1 MIPLNYSKK
10 VKNHIIDSNAQEIS
24 KGYSNNFFINFF
36 IMLIIISIVRIKKN
50 IVFFLTPS
58 EISNS
63 QLLSNKTIRIGGM
76 VKNNSYR
83 FNENDNN
90 NIFIIT
96 DYKKDITINFIGILP
111 DLFREGNG
119 VVVEGIIKKNTLIAE
134 KVFAKHDENY
144 MPENI
149 SKKLKENNYWNKK
162 YK

>member
-1 MIPLNYSKK
+1 MPKRFQRVI
-10 VKNHIIDSNAQEIS
+10 VIIFS
-24 KGYSNNFFINFF
+24 
-36 IMLIIISIVRIKKN
+36 LIFLLCSLLLVLFSIKKN

-63 QLLSNKTIRIGGM
+63 QLLSNKTIRIGCM